1 MTQIVPILALVALGL
16 IAIALIWEIRKMSA
30 ALTRLQAAVANLTAK
45 ATANP
50 VDVDADGATAAELNA
65 ISDQID
71 IVTGVSSAPAP
82 AAQPE
87 PEPAS

>member
-1 MTQIVPILALVALGL
+1 MSQTTAILIIL
-16 IAIALIWEIRKMSA
+16 IALSISFILEGFLMTA

-50 VDVDADGATAAELNA
+50 VDVDADGATAAELDA

-71 IVTGVSSAPAP
+71 TVTGVSTAPAP
-82 AAQPE
+82 E
-87 PEPAS
+87 

>member
-1 MTQIVPILALVALGL
+1 MSQTTAILIIL
-16 IAIALIWEIRKMSA
+16 IALSISFILEGFLMTA

-50 VDVDADGATAAELNA
+50 VDVDADGATGAELDA

-71 IVTGVSSAPAP
+71 IVTGVSTAPAP
-82 AAQPE
+82 AV
-87 PEPAS
+87 